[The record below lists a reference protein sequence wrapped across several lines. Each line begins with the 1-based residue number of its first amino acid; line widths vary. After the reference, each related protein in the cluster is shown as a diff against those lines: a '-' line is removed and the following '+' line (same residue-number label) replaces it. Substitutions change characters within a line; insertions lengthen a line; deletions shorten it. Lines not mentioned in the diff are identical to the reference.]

1 MERCQLY
8 TYNDTDFDYETG
20 NEAHFTATFRPN
32 ESTEEKVQW
41 LNFHSLSEKDAIQH
55 LFHENGFDQL
65 IFEDIY
71 DPLRRPKL
79 EEYEDYL
86 FFSIRSVVPPKVPG
100 ALLEEE
106 QLSFVLGKGYLISF
120 QEKHADHFSAVRDRL
135 ENKKGRIRSKG
146 SDFLLY
152 RLLDALMDNYYD
164 VVDYLNER
172 SRELEPLI
180 IKNTDSGLLSTVERR
195 KRRLQELR
203 KIVIP
208 LKDIATQLEK
218 AESSIISPENKHYFN
233 DLKESCL
240 GVMDEADGTLGLL
253 DSLTNLYYAAQ
264 GQRMNEIMKV
274 LTVVSAIFIPLT
286 FLAGIYGMNFV
297 NIPEL
302 QSQNGYFI
310 LLGVMLFIGV
320 LLLIYFF
327 RKGWLGKDH

>member
-1 MERCQLY
+1 MEICQLY
-8 TYNDTDFDYETG
+8 TYNDAEYSIEKGSEEHFVSAFRTNALKADYI
-20 NEAHFTATFRPN
+20 H
-32 ESTEEKVQW
+32 W
-41 LNFHSLSEKDAIQH
+41 LNFHSIDKKDLIQQFFQDNAVDH
-55 LFHENGFDQL
+55 L
-65 IFEDIY
+65 IYEDIY

-79 EEYEDYL
+79 EEYENYL
-86 FFSIRSVVPPKVPG
+86 FFSIRSVVPPKVQG

-106 QLSFVLGKGYLISF
+106 QLSFILGDGYLISF
-120 QEKHADHFSAVRDRL
+120 QEKFADHFSNVRDRL

-146 SDFLLY
+146 ADFLLY

-172 SRELEPLI
+172 SRELEPQI
-180 IKNTDSGLLSTVERR
+180 IKGNSNDLLSIVERR

-203 KIVIP
+203 KIVVP
-208 LKDIATQLEK
+208 LKEIATQLEK
-218 AESSIISPENKHYFN
+218 AESSIVSQENKHYFN

-240 GVMDEADGTLGLL
+240 GVMDEVDSTLGLL

-302 QSQNGYFI
+302 QAPNGYFI
-310 LLGVMLFIGV
+310 LLGAMLIIGM
-320 LLLIYFF
+320 LLVVYFY
-327 RKGWLGKDH
+327 RKGWLRKN

>member
-1 MERCQLY
+1 MEVCQLY
-8 TYNDTDFDYETG
+8 IYNDERYSIEKG
-20 NEAHFTATFRPN
+20 SEEHFVSEFRTN
-32 ESTEEKVQW
+32 QLNSDHIHW
-41 LNFHSLSEKDAIQH
+41 LNFHSISKNELIQKFFQDNSIDH
-55 LFHENGFDQL
+55 L
-65 IFEDIY
+65 IYEDVY

-79 EEYEDYL
+79 EEYDSYL

-106 QLSFVLGKGYLISF
+106 QLSFILGEGYLISF
-120 QEKHADHFSAVRDRL
+120 QERFADHFSAVRDRL
-135 ENKKGRIRSKG
+135 ENKKGRIRSK
-146 SDFLLY
+146 SADFLLY

-172 SRELEPLI
+172 SRDLEPQI
-180 IKNTDSGLLSTVERR
+180 IKGAGSDLLSVVERR

-203 KIVIP
+203 KIVVP
-208 LKDIATQLEK
+208 LKDIAAQLEK
-218 AESSIISPENKHYFN
+218 AESSVISPENKHYYN

-240 GVMDEADGTLGLL
+240 GVMDEVDSTLGLL
-253 DSLTNLYYAAQ
+253 DSLTNLHYAAQ

-302 QSQNGYFI
+302 KAENGYFI
-310 LLGVMLFIGV
+310 LLGAMLVITV
-320 LLLIYFF
+320 LLVLYFL
-327 RKGWLGKDH
+327 RKGWLGRR

>member
-1 MERCQLY
+1 MDVCQLY
-8 TYNDTDFDYETG
+8 AYNDAEYSIEKGSEDHFVSEFHTNQLKTDYI
-20 NEAHFTATFRPN
+20 H
-32 ESTEEKVQW
+32 W
-41 LNFHSLSEKDAIQH
+41 LNFHSIDRQELIQQFFQDNSIDH
-55 LFHENGFDQL
+55 L
-65 IFEDIY
+65 IYEDIY

-79 EEYEDYL
+79 EEYDNYL

-106 QLSFVLGKGYLISF
+106 QLSFILGDGYLISF
-120 QEKHADHFSAVRDRL
+120 QEKFADHFSIVRDRL

-146 SDFLLY
+146 ADFLLY

-172 SRELEPLI
+172 SRELEPQI
-180 IKNTDSGLLSTVERR
+180 IKGNSSDLLSIVERR

-203 KIVIP
+203 KIVVP
-208 LKDIATQLEK
+208 LKEIATQLEK
-218 AESSIISPENKHYFN
+218 AESSIVSQENNHYFN

-240 GVMDEADGTLGLL
+240 GVMDEVDSTLGLL

-302 QSQNGYFI
+302 QAPNGYFV
-310 LLGVMLFIGV
+310 LLGVMLLIGI
-320 LLLIYFF
+320 LLVVYFY
-327 RKGWLGKDH
+327 RKGWLKRK